1 MMKLVD
7 PILIL
12 SLLFPLLH
20 CYADKEKKP
29 ITQRLP
35 KLAEQVRAEFLHAW
49 HGYKRYAWGHDW
61 LKPLSKSSR
70 DWHSVSLYIT
80 PVDAFDTM
88 KLMGL
93 NAEAEEAKAL
103 ILENLSFD
111 HDILVQN
118 FEINIRLLGGL
129 LSAYEWDGDQRFLDL
144 ATDLG
149 NRLLPVFNSPTG
161 MPYVNV
167 NLKTGKTSGHVN
179 DPAEIGTL
187 IVEFGTLS
195 QLTGNPIYFE
205 KAKRAQVALFE
216 RRSAIDLVGTTID
229 VETGQWVNKTC
240 HISGMIDS
248 YFEYLLKG
256 ALLFN
261 DDDLKR
267 MWETHIAAINTYLAD
282 DSEAGLWY
290 GHVNMETGE
299 RVATRFGALDAFFP
313 AILTLAGDVERAARL
328 QQSCFAMWTIHGI
341 EPEQMDYRTREVLDP
356 TYVLRPENIES
367 AYYLYRAT
375 GDEIYV
381 RMGEAYL
388 TSLIAHCRT
397 DAGYAALKSVI
408 TKEQDD
414 NMESFFLSETLKY
427 LYLLFAPAETLD
439 FHSVIFT
446 TEAHPLHRHKSQ

>member
-1 MMKLVD
+1 MKIVD
-7 PILIL
+7 PILII
-12 SLLFPLLH
+12 SLLFPLMH
-20 CYADKEKKP
+20 CHTEKEEKS

-35 KLAEQVRAEFLHAW
+35 ELADQVRAEFLHAW
-49 HGYKRYAWGHDW
+49 HGYKQYAWGHDW
-61 LKPLSKSSR
+61 LKPLSKSYR
-70 DWHSVSLYIT
+70 DWHGVSLYIT

-93 NAEAEEAKAL
+93 NAEAEEARTL
-103 ILENLSFD
+103 ILQNLNFD

-129 LSAYEWDGDQRFLDL
+129 LSAYQGDGDQRFLDL

-195 QLTGNPIYFE
+195 RLTGNPVYFD
-205 KAKRAQVALFE
+205 KAKRALVALFE
-216 RRSAIDLVGTTID
+216 RRSPIDLVGTTID
-229 VETGQWVNKTC
+229 IETGQWVNKTC
-240 HISGMIDS
+240 HVSGMIDS

-267 MWETHIAAINTYLAD
+267 MWETHIAAINKYLAD
-282 DSEAGLWY
+282 DSDAGLWY
-290 GHVNMETGE
+290 GHVDMDTGE

-313 AILTLAGDVERAARL
+313 AVLTLAGDAERAARL
-328 QQSCFAMWTIHGI
+328 QQSCFAMWTLHGI
-341 EPEQMDYRTREVLDP
+341 EPEQMDYRTKEVLDP
-356 TYVLRPENIES
+356 SYVLRPENIES

-375 GDEIYV
+375 GDEAYL
-381 RMGEAYL
+381 RMGETYL

-397 DAGYAALKSVI
+397 EAGYAALKSVI

-439 FHSVIFT
+439 FNSVIFT
-446 TEAHPLHRHKSQ
+446 TEAHPLQRPKTR